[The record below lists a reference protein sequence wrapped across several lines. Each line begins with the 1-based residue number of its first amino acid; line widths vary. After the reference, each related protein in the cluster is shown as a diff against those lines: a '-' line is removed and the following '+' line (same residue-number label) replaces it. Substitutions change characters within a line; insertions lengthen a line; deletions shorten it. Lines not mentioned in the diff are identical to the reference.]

1 MNLRLQNQLNMVGA
15 CLSVAQSPAHKPVWE
30 GKPPADF
37 EADLAELQA
46 DHAAILAKAAQSDAA
61 TGGAADAKAA
71 AESALEDAAFILARA
86 LAYHFKKTGDLDR
99 LGKVDLTRSG
109 IMKLRTQE
117 LVNRATALRDLGSE
131 VVSHP
136 DAGRRGV
143 TPARITALSAAI
155 EAFSRLMNTPR
166 GQIVN
171 RGALLKELET
181 DVASLLENVRS
192 LDDLVMQFD
201 GSEAGRRF
209 GEAWRRARIIV
220 DSGGGQGAAGVPP
233 APAAPPPPSAP

>member
-30 GKPPADF
+30 GRPPADF
-37 EADLAELQA
+37 GPDLAELQA
-46 DHAAILAKAAQSDAA
+46 DHAAILAKAAQAEAA

-71 AESALEDAAFILARA
+71 AESALEDAAFVLARA

-109 IMKLRTQE
+109 IMKLRTQD
-117 LVNRATALRDLGSE
+117 LVNRATAIRDLAGE
-131 VVSHP
+131 VVSSP
-136 DAGRRGV
+136 DAGKRG
-143 TPARITALSAAI
+143 ITAARVTTLTAAI
-155 EAFSRLMNTPR
+155 EVFSRLMNTPR

-181 DVASLLENVRS
+181 DVASLLESARN
-192 LDDLVMQFD
+192 LDDLVVQFD
-201 GSEAGRRF
+201 DSESGRRF
-209 GEAWRRARIIV
+209 IEAWRRARIIV
-220 DSGGGQGAAGVPP
+220 DSGGGGAAPTPVTPSP
-233 APAAPPPPSAP
+233 APAS